1 MSGMFVHTADVH
13 LGFQKKE
20 GLVRLERAIFDNM
33 MDWCVKQEV
42 DFILM
47 AGDLFHTNI
56 PNMDVQKHAFAAF
69 DRVRAAGIPVYA
81 VYGSHDASPIH
92 GSVIDLLAEGGF
104 LKNVHEP
111 EKLDDDRIR
120 LGFTTDP
127 KTGIKIAGLPG
138 LKVGREEA
146 YFRMLDKEALEAEPG
161 PKIFMFHGG
170 FTDLVE
176 GHKGDSMPISLLPT
190 GFDYYAGGHIHETI
204 RSKYGDAP
212 IVYPGPLFAGYHADM
227 ELTASGMRR
236 GHMIVRHENGKVTDV
251 AGSASRPDVQYRVL
265 NVDASNRKSEDVDK
279 EVRYKSAGA
288 DVDGKVIL
296 MKVAGTISEGRTS
309 DIDLAGAITMLNA
322 RGAIAVELNRRGLLS
337 KKYEIEKVE
346 QKGSRKDLARAIFD
360 KNIKEYEG
368 RPALMGDSGVDF
380 AMAMFKTLS
389 QEKREGETKADYEK
403 RVIDPALKMVLEHGK
418 ETA

>member
-1 MSGMFVHTADVH
+1 MPELRCQHHHVEGPSNLLDVLRGGRGMSGMFVHTADVH

-138 LKVGREEA
+138 LKVGRC
-146 YFRMLDKEALEAEPG
+146 
-161 PKIFMFHGG
+161 
-170 FTDLVE
+170 
-176 GHKGDSMPISLLPT
+176 LL
-190 GFDYYAGGHIHETI
+190 Y
-204 RSKYGDAP
+204 
-212 IVYPGPLFAGYHADM
+212 
-227 ELTASGMRR
+227 
-236 GHMIVRHENGKVTDV
+236 
-251 AGSASRPDVQYRVL
+251 
-265 NVDASNRKSEDVDK
+265 
-279 EVRYKSAGA
+279 
-288 DVDGKVIL
+288 
-296 MKVAGTISEGRTS
+296 TS
-309 DIDLAGAITMLNA
+309 PSPRD
-322 RGAIAVELNRRGLLS
+322 
-337 KKYEIEKVE
+337 
-346 QKGSRKDLARAIFD
+346 
-360 KNIKEYEG
+360 
-368 RPALMGDSGVDF
+368 
-380 AMAMFKTLS
+380 
-389 QEKREGETKADYEK
+389 
-403 RVIDPALKMVLEHGK
+403 
-418 ETA
+418 